1 MYKPKK
7 FKFKKMHKSRIK
19 TLHQNVTNKISSS
32 TFGTFALKSLEKGQI
47 KPNQIEA
54 VRKILS
60 KEIKKFGKIWV
71 RIFSTIIRTSKPAE
85 VRMGK
90 GKGTLDYW
98 ACVIKSGQILFEVSN
113 IRQKSAF
120 FLLQKASQ
128 KLPLLTKVIKKK

>member
-7 FKFKKMHKSRIK
+7 FKFKKMHKNRIK
-19 TLHQNVTNKISSS
+19 NLYQNATNRISASN
-32 TFGTFALKSLEKGQI
+32 FGTFALKSLEKGQI

-71 RIFSTIIRTSKPAE
+71 RIFSNIIRTSKPAE

-98 ACVIKSGQILFEVSN
+98 ACTIRSGQVLFEISN
-113 IRQKSAF
+113 IRQTMAYY
-120 FLLQKASQ
+120 LLKKASR
-128 KLPLLTKVIKKK
+128 KLPLLTKIVKKK

>member
-19 TLHQNVTNKISSS
+19 TLHQNTTNKISSS
-32 TFGTFALKSLEKGQI
+32 TFGSFALKSLEKGQI

-90 GKGTLDYW
+90 GKGSLDYW
-98 ACVIKSGQILFEVSN
+98 ACVIKSGQVLFEVSN

-120 FLLQKASQ
+120 FLLQKASK